1 MADVS
6 SPRHPVTPSP
16 RPILIA
22 LLLLSAA
29 AFLEAQLSPPELE
42 EASEFARR
50 AARAAVAG
58 PIRMFA
64 ETLDI
69 DGILS
74 ARLGAATWK
83 GLTDQQREQLRG
95 IVRDH
100 FLQTLA
106 PARGQSG
113 DILWSWPSAVAGGD
127 GADVLIGIQF
137 GQRRL
142 KTRWAVRGSGGSW
155 RVADVILSDPGV
167 SLADASV
174 RALGPEPVRRRQPR
188 REAEQ
193 AAYPRIAGL
202 ATIGLLLAIVAPRL
216 PRGKR
221 SLLFLTAAA
230 PAALFAIDGALAVR
244 RTLLE
249 AYALAPAPAREPWRD
264 AERRALEAEREERWS
279 EAREL
284 WARAIAEGDP
294 PGPIH
299 YQLGLLARQ
308 RGDSIRAR
316 ADFERAL
323 TDHSPAPGAAKE
335 LASLDA
341 AEQKYELAHKELE
354 RYIALT
360 GPDPE
365 ALTLLAVLRA
375 NLGMAEAGVDAVR
388 QARGLVGEGWRG
400 AELEAQVRARAGDAA
415 GAVAAL
421 RRLEPEGRLDR
432 SVLRANPAY
441 LLIATD
447 PTWVAFINEKPT
459 SPPATTSSRGKE
471 SSQ

>member
-1 MADVS
+1 
-6 SPRHPVTPSP
+6 
-16 RPILIA
+16 L
-22 LLLLSAA
+22 
-29 AFLEAQLSPPELE
+29 
-42 EASEFARR
+42 
-50 AARAAVAG
+50 
-58 PIRMFA
+58 
-64 ETLDI
+64 
-69 DGILS
+69 
-74 ARLGAATWK
+74 
-83 GLTDQQREQLRG
+83 
-95 IVRDH
+95 
-100 FLQTLA
+100 
-106 PARGQSG
+106 
-113 DILWSWPSAVAGGD
+113 
-127 GADVLIGIQF
+127 
-137 GQRRL
+137 
-142 KTRWAVRGSGGSW
+142 
-155 RVADVILSDPGV
+155 
-167 SLADASV
+167 
-174 RALGPEPVRRRQPR
+174 
-188 REAEQ
+188 
-193 AAYPRIAGL
+193 
-202 ATIGLLLAIVAPRL
+202 
-216 PRGKR
+216 
-221 SLLFLTAAA
+221 
-230 PAALFAIDGALAVR
+230 
-244 RTLLE
+244 
-249 AYALAPAPAREPWRD
+249 
-264 AERRALEAEREERWS
+264 
-279 EAREL
+279 
-284 WARAIAEGDP
+284 
-294 PGPIH
+294 
-299 YQLGLLARQ
+299 
-308 RGDSIRAR
+308 IRAR